1 MRKILA
7 EKGQLK
13 EETTHN
19 QHVIEENNEQEETV
33 EERDEGRTK
42 EMKSASDVGIDEERI
57 TDTETPEPSQITEE
71 VNKEEELRRSL
82 DELAKEKEELL
93 QGYIRLKADFDNYRR
108 RTREELNQAKDQG
121 LEDLVIKLLP
131 VLDNMERAID
141 SSGDLHR
148 WREGVEMVLRQFL
161 GVLETEGLA
170 AIAGPGEEFDPN
182 KHEAIARETSD
193 QPENTIIEELR
204 KGYQLKGKTIRA
216 SLVKVSAGRD
226 G

>member
-1 MRKILA
+1 MA
-7 EKGQLK
+7 EKEQLK

-19 QHVIEENNEQEETV
+19 QHVIEENSENEETV
-33 EERDEGRTK
+33 EEKDGGETEK
-42 EMKSASDVGIDEERI
+42 EMKSASDVGIGEERI
-57 TDTETPEPSQITEE
+57 VDAETPDPSQITEE

-82 DELAKEKEELL
+82 DELTKEKEELL

-108 RTREELNQAKDQG
+108 RTREELNQARDQG

-141 SSGDLHR
+141 SSGDPHK
-148 WREGVEMVLRQFL
+148 WRKGVEMVLRQFL
-161 GVLETEGLA
+161 EVLETEGLA

-182 KHEAIARETSD
+182 KHEAIARESSD
-193 QPENTIIEELR
+193 QPENTIVEELR